1 MTNASGD
8 RGQSIITSEHVTVL
22 KALLLEIA
30 ACHHGNGD
38 IRIVVKGGEVVGIWK
53 EVPAWSRPAKE
64 KDDGC

>member
-1 MTNASGD
+1 MSNAPGD

-38 IRIVVKGGEVVGIWK
+38 IRIVVKGGQVAEIWK
-53 EVPAWSRPAKE
+53 EIPAWGRPARE